1 MDDSEVQSHRIALGI
16 EYDGS
21 RFSGWQMQHHAPT
34 VQQEV
39 QAAASRV
46 ADHPV
51 VLHCAGRTDAG
62 VHALAQ
68 VAHFDTPAVRTE
80 RSWVLGINAQLP
92 PEIAIRWA
100 RAMSADF
107 HARFSARARHYRYL
121 ILNSPTRSA
130 LLARRAVWTHRPLA
144 LEPMREAGRA
154 LVGTRDFSSFR
165 AQGCQAKSPVRTLHY
180 LDLSRQGDLIEL
192 AVGADGFLHHMV
204 RNIAGV
210 LMAIGRGDAPIGWTE
225 QLLAQRDRTR
235 GGVTAP
241 PQGLYL
247 SAVDYPEHFAVP
259 SPNAASLTAS
269 SWPRFSGA
277 PAFDYNSPFGRSDPL
292 GVSDDHPAP
301 MEPGP
306 AGA

>member
-1 MDDSEVQSHRIALGI
+1 MGDTEAQSYRIALGI

-21 RFSGWQMQHHAPT
+21 CFSGWQMQHHAPT

-68 VAHFDTPAVRTE
+68 VVHFDTQASRTE
-80 RSWVLGINAQLP
+80 RSWVLGINANLP

-100 RAMSADF
+100 RAMPADF

-121 ILNSPTRSA
+121 MLNRPTRPA
-130 LLARRAVWTHRPLA
+130 LLARRTVWTHRPLD

-154 LVGTRDFSSFR
+154 LVGTHDFSSFR
-165 AQGCQAKSPVRTLHY
+165 ALGCQAKSPVRTLYY
-180 LDLSRQGDLIEL
+180 LELSRQGDLIEL

-210 LMAIGRGDAPIGWTE
+210 LMAIGRGDAPVEWTE
-225 QLLAQRDRTR
+225 QLLAERDRTR

-247 SAVDYPEHFAVP
+247 SAVDYPEHYQLP
-259 SPNAASLTAS
+259 SAGGASLLTLMVPTA
-269 SWPRFSGA
+269 PE
-277 PAFDYNSPFGRSDPL
+277 NE
-292 GVSDDHPAP
+292 VV
-301 MEPGP
+301 
-306 AGA
+306 

>member
-1 MDDSEVQSHRIALGI
+1 MAKWAAKWKERPAQAQRIALGI

-21 RFSGWQMQHHAPT
+21 GFSGWQLQHHAPT

-39 QAAASRV
+39 QTAASRV

-68 VAHFDTPAVRTE
+68 VIHFDTWAERTE
-80 RSWVLGINAQLP
+80 RSWVLGINANLP
-92 PEIAIRWA
+92 VEIAVFWA
-100 RAMSADF
+100 RVMPADF

-121 ILNSPTRSA
+121 ICNRPTRSA
-130 LLARRAVWTHRPLA
+130 LLARRAVWTHRPLDV
-144 LEPMREAGRA
+144 ERMQEAGRA
-154 LVGTRDFSSFR
+154 LVGTHDFTSFR
-165 AQGCQAKSPVRTLHY
+165 ALGCQAKSPVRTLHY
-180 LDLSRQGDLIEL
+180 LKLCRLGDLIEL

-210 LMAIGRGDAPIGWTE
+210 LMAIGRGDAPIEWTE

-247 SAVDYPEHFAVP
+247 SAVDYPEHYQVPGASAQSFA
-259 SPNAASLTAS
+259 AL
-269 SWPRFSGA
+269 
-277 PAFDYNSPFGRSDPL
+277 L
-292 GVSDDHPAP
+292 GQ
-301 MEPGP
+301 
-306 AGA
+306 